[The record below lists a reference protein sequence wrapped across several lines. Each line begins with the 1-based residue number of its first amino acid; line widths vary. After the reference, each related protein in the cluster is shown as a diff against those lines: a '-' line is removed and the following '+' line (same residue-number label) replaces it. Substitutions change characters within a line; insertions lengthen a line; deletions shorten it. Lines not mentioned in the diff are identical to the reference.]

1 MLVRPVLVLSLLAA
15 PLALAADSVLLDLLP
30 PNATFVIGVNV
41 RNLVDSAV
49 VRSAMAQAS
58 TPGPQWAAMFQMV
71 GFDPAKDVDEVLL
84 AVSGGGQNPPTLV
97 AARGRFANI
106 RAMAAGQ
113 KGKNQFVF
121 LDDNTVL
128 GGDPAA
134 VQAALRRR
142 GSTASRGNALAVRVA
157 AAAERYDVFGVGA
170 IPAMPPGAPGPAAEV
185 AKLLERFQFGM
196 SVTNGVQMTAEMEA
210 KTADGAQMLSRLI
223 ASSLKP
229 EMGVADVSKHLNVTT
244 EGRTVRL
251 SLTLPQPEVEKLIQ
265 AGAKAAAAR
274 TAMAR
279 ASMPAVSP
287 FGAAAS
293 PAAEKSRVPAGAVLM
308 ITGSE
313 SDIHGGTLVVNRP

>member
-1 MLVRPVLVLSLLAA
+1 MLVRPVLLLSLLAA
-15 PLALAADSVLLDLLP
+15 PLAHAADSVLLDLLP

-41 RNLVDSAV
+41 RNLANSAV
-49 VRSAMAQAS
+49 VRSAMARAGS
-58 TPGPQWAAMFQMV
+58 PAPQWTAMFQMI
-71 GFDPAKDVDEVLL
+71 GFDPARDVDEVLL

-97 AARGRFANI
+97 AARGRFAGM

-121 LDDNTVL
+121 LDDNTVI

-142 GSTASRGNALAVRVA
+142 GSTAARGNALAVRVA
-157 AAAERYDVFGVGA
+157 AAAERYDVFGVGN

-185 AKLLERFQFGM
+185 AKLLERFQFGI
-196 SVTNGVQMTAEMEA
+196 SVTDGLQMTAEMEA
-210 KTADGAQMLSRLI
+210 KTAAAAQNLSKLI
-223 ASSLKP
+223 SSSLRP
-229 EMGVADVSKHLNVTT
+229 DMGVGDVSKHLNVIT

-265 AGAKAAAAR
+265 AGAKAAATQ
-274 TAMAR
+274 TALAR
-279 ASMPAVSP
+279 AAMPAGTA
-287 FGAAAS
+287 FGVAAS
-293 PAAEKSRVPAGAVLM
+293 PAPEKSRVPPGAVLM

-313 SDIHGGTLVVNRP
+313 SDGGTIVVNRP